1 MKPQTQTL
9 SYEKVQAKDEKTHP
23 SLFAFTW
30 PIFIEISLHMLMGSA
45 DTLMLSQYSDNSVA
59 AVGVSNQLLNLL
71 IVMFS
76 FITTGTTIVIA
87 QLLGADRK
95 QEATQVA
102 YVSLGTNFLISFVI
116 SLLMFVFAVPIL
128 HMMGLSSEL
137 MPDASVFLQIVGLL
151 SFIQALIMTYSAIL
165 KSYGY
170 SRDTMYVTIGMN
182 LLNVAGN
189 YLVIFGPFGFPVLGV
204 MGVAFSTSLARLI
217 GLMAMI
223 LIVRG
228 RIGLRFSLKSMFHIQ
243 RTHLKKLLK
252 IGVPSAGEQLSYN
265 GSQMIITLFIT
276 FMGTQALAAKVY
288 TQNLMMFIMLF
299 GAAISQGTQILIG
312 RHIGAKEFDAA
323 YRRCM
328 KSLYWAIAISL
339 LSSTALSLSSTHL
352 LTFFTSNHEIIQIA
366 ATLLLLTIILE
377 PGRSFNMVIINS
389 LRAAGDAKFPV
400 YMAMIS
406 MWGIG
411 IPIAYLLGIQLEMGL
426 IGVWL
431 SFIVDEWVRG
441 IFMYK
446 RWRSRVWTEYR
457 FSST

>member
-1 MKPQTQTL
+1 MKPQALTIQ
-9 SYEKVQAKDEKTHP
+9 KVQAKSEKSHP
-23 SLFAFTW
+23 SLFALTW
-30 PIFIEISLHMLMGSA
+30 PIFIEISLYMLMGSA

-87 QLLGADRK
+87 QLLGAGRK
-95 QEATQVA
+95 QDATQVA

-116 SLLMFVFAVPIL
+116 SLLMFVLAVPIL

-137 MPDASVFLQIVGLL
+137 MPDATVFLQIVGLL

-165 KSYGY
+165 KSYGFT
-170 SRDTMYVTIGMN
+170 RDTMYVTIGMN

-204 MGVAFSTSLARLI
+204 MGVALSTSFARLI
-217 GLMAMI
+217 GLTAMI
-223 LIVRG
+223 LIVRH
-228 RIGLRFSLKSMFHIQ
+228 RIGLQFSFKRMFYIQ

-252 IGVPSAGEQLSYN
+252 IGIPSAGEQLSYN

-312 RHIGAKEFDAA
+312 RMIGAKEFDAA

-352 LTFFTSNHEIIQIA
+352 LTFFTSNSEIIQIA
-366 ATLLLLTIILE
+366 SLLLILTIILE

-411 IPIAYLLGIQLEMGL
+411 LPIAYLLGIQLEMGL
-426 IGVWL
+426 IGV
-431 SFIVDEWVRG
+431 
-441 IFMYK
+441 
-446 RWRSRVWTEYR
+446 
-457 FSST
+457 

>member
-1 MKPQTQTL
+1 MKSQTL

-23 SLFAFTW
+23 SLFALTW
-30 PIFIEISLHMLMGSA
+30 PIFIEISLYMLMGSA

-116 SLLMFVFAVPIL
+116 SLLMFMLAVPIL

-137 MPDASVFLQIVGLL
+137 MPDAAVFLQIVGLL

-170 SRDTMYVTIGMN
+170 TRDTMYVTIGMN

-223 LIVRG
+223 LIVRR

-243 RTHLKKLLK
+243 RTHLKRLLK
-252 IGVPSAGEQLSYN
+252 IGIPSAGEQLSYN

-411 IPIAYLLGIQLEMGL
+411 LPIAYLLGIQLEMGL
-426 IGVWL
+426 IGVWI

-441 IFMYK
+441 IFMYR

>member
-1 MKPQTQTL
+1 MKPQALTIQ
-9 SYEKVQAKDEKTHP
+9 KVQAKSEKSHP
-23 SLFAFTW
+23 SLFALTW
-30 PIFIEISLHMLMGSA
+30 PIFIEISLYMLMGSA

-87 QLLGADRK
+87 QLLGAGRK

-116 SLLMFVFAVPIL
+116 SLLMFVLAVPIL

-137 MPDASVFLQIVGLL
+137 MPDATVFLQIVGLL

-165 KSYGY
+165 KSYGFT
-170 SRDTMYVTIGMN
+170 RDTMYVTIGMN

-204 MGVAFSTSLARLI
+204 MGVALSTSFARLI
-217 GLMAMI
+217 GLTAMI
-223 LIVRG
+223 LIVRH
-228 RIGLRFSLKSMFHIQ
+228 RIGLRFSFKRMFYIQ

-252 IGVPSAGEQLSYN
+252 IGIPSAGEQLSYN

-312 RHIGAKEFDAA
+312 RLIGAKEFDAA

-352 LTFFTSNHEIIQIA
+352 LTFFTSNSEIIQIA
-366 ATLLLLTIILE
+366 SVLLILTIILE

-411 IPIAYLLGIQLEMGL
+411 LPIAYLLGIQLEMGL
-426 IGVWL
+426 IGVWI

-441 IFMYK
+441 IFMYR

-457 FSST
+457 FTST

>member
-1 MKPQTQTL
+1 MKSQTL

-23 SLFAFTW
+23 SLFALTW
-30 PIFIEISLHMLMGSA
+30 PIFIEISLYMLMGSA

-116 SLLMFVFAVPIL
+116 SLLMFMLAVPIL

-137 MPDASVFLQIVGLL
+137 MPDAAVFLQIVGLL

-170 SRDTMYVTIGMN
+170 TRDTMYVTIGMN

-223 LIVRG
+223 LIVRR

-243 RTHLKKLLK
+243 HTHLKKLLK
-252 IGVPSAGEQLSYN
+252 IGIPSAGEQLSYN

-276 FMGTQALAAKVY
+276 FMGTQALVAKVY

-328 KSLYWAIAISL
+328 KSLYWAIALSL

-411 IPIAYLLGIQLEMGL
+411 LPIAYLLGIQLEMGL
-426 IGVWL
+426 IGVWI

-441 IFMYK
+441 IFMYR

>member
-1 MKPQTQTL
+1 MKPQALTIQ
-9 SYEKVQAKDEKTHP
+9 KVQAKSEKSHP
-23 SLFAFTW
+23 SLFALTW
-30 PIFIEISLHMLMGSA
+30 PIFIEISLYMLMGSA

-87 QLLGADRK
+87 QLLGAGRK

-116 SLLMFVFAVPIL
+116 SLLMFVLAVPIL

-137 MPDASVFLQIVGLL
+137 MPDATVFLQIVGLL

-165 KSYGY
+165 KSYGFT
-170 SRDTMYVTIGMN
+170 RDTMYVTIGMN

-204 MGVAFSTSLARLI
+204 MGVALSTSFARLI
-217 GLMAMI
+217 GLTAMI
-223 LIVRG
+223 LIVRH
-228 RIGLRFSLKSMFHIQ
+228 RIGLQFSFKRMFYIQ

-252 IGVPSAGEQLSYN
+252 IGIPSAGEQLSYN

-312 RHIGAKEFDAA
+312 RLIGAKEFDAA

-352 LTFFTSNHEIIQIA
+352 LTFFTSNSEIIQIA
-366 ATLLLLTIILE
+366 SLLLILTIILE
-377 PGRSFNMVIINS
+377 PGRSFNMVIINC

-411 IPIAYLLGIQLEMGL
+411 LPIAYLLGIQLEMGL
-426 IGVWL
+426 IGVWI

-441 IFMYK
+441 IFMYR

-457 FSST
+457 FTST

>member
-1 MKPQTQTL
+1 MKPQALTIQ
-9 SYEKVQAKDEKTHP
+9 KVQAKSEKSHP
-23 SLFAFTW
+23 SLFALTW
-30 PIFIEISLHMLMGSA
+30 PIFIEISLYMLMGSA

-87 QLLGADRK
+87 QLLGASRK

-116 SLLMFVFAVPIL
+116 SLLMFVLAVPIL

-137 MPDASVFLQIVGLL
+137 MPDAKVFLQIVGLL

-165 KSYGY
+165 KSYGFT
-170 SRDTMYVTIGMN
+170 RDTMYVTIGMN

-204 MGVAFSTSLARLI
+204 MGVALSTSFARLI
-217 GLMAMI
+217 GLTAMI
-223 LIVRG
+223 LIVRH
-228 RIGLRFSLKSMFHIQ
+228 RIGLRFSFKRMFYIQ
-243 RTHLKKLLK
+243 RTYLKKLLK
-252 IGVPSAGEQLSYN
+252 IGIPSAGEQLSYN

-312 RHIGAKEFDAA
+312 RLIGAKEFDAA

-352 LTFFTSNHEIIQIA
+352 LTFFTSNSEIIQIA
-366 ATLLLLTIILE
+366 SLLLILTIILE

-411 IPIAYLLGIQLEMGL
+411 LPIAYLLGIQLEMGL
-426 IGVWL
+426 IGVWI

-441 IFMYK
+441 IFMYR

-457 FSST
+457 FTST

>member
-1 MKPQTQTL
+1 MKPQALTIQ
-9 SYEKVQAKDEKTHP
+9 KVQAKSEKSHP
-23 SLFAFTW
+23 SLFALTW
-30 PIFIEISLHMLMGSA
+30 PIFIEISLYMLMGSA

-87 QLLGADRK
+87 QLLGAGRN
-95 QEATQVA
+95 QEATLVA

-116 SLLMFVFAVPIL
+116 SLLMFVLAVPIL
-128 HMMGLSSEL
+128 HIMGLSSEL
-137 MPDASVFLQIVGLL
+137 MPDATVFLQIVGLL

-165 KSYGY
+165 KSYGFT
-170 SRDTMYVTIGMN
+170 RDTMYVTIGMN

-204 MGVAFSTSLARLI
+204 MGVALSTSFARLI
-217 GLMAMI
+217 GLTAMI
-223 LIVRG
+223 LIVRH
-228 RIGLRFSLKSMFHIQ
+228 RIGLRFSFKRMFYIQ

-252 IGVPSAGEQLSYN
+252 IGIPSAGEQLSYN

-312 RHIGAKEFDAA
+312 RLIGAKEFDAA

-352 LTFFTSNHEIIQIA
+352 LTFFTSNSEIIQIA
-366 ATLLLLTIILE
+366 SLLLILTIILE

-411 IPIAYLLGIQLEMGL
+411 LPIAYLLGIQLEMGL
-426 IGVWL
+426 IGVWI

-441 IFMYK
+441 IFMYR

-457 FSST
+457 FTST

>member
-1 MKPQTQTL
+1 MKPQALTIQ
-9 SYEKVQAKDEKTHP
+9 KVQAKSEKSHP
-23 SLFAFTW
+23 SLFALTW
-30 PIFIEISLHMLMGSA
+30 PIFIEISLYMLMGSA

-87 QLLGADRK
+87 QLLGAGRN
-95 QEATQVA
+95 QEATLVA
-102 YVSLGTNFLISFVI
+102 YVSLGTNFLISFAI
-116 SLLMFVFAVPIL
+116 SLLMFVLAVPIL
-128 HMMGLSSEL
+128 HIMGLSSEL
-137 MPDASVFLQIVGLL
+137 MPDATVFLQIVGLL

-165 KSYGY
+165 KSYGFT
-170 SRDTMYVTIGMN
+170 RDTMYVTIGMN

-204 MGVAFSTSLARLI
+204 MGVALSTSFARLI
-217 GLMAMI
+217 GLTAMI
-223 LIVRG
+223 LIVRH
-228 RIGLRFSLKSMFHIQ
+228 RIGLRFSFKRMFYIQ

-252 IGVPSAGEQLSYN
+252 IGIPSAGEQLSYN

-312 RHIGAKEFDAA
+312 RLIGAKEFDAA

-352 LTFFTSNHEIIQIA
+352 LTFFTSNSEIIQIA
-366 ATLLLLTIILE
+366 SLLLILTIVLE

-411 IPIAYLLGIQLEMGL
+411 LPIAYLLGIQLEMGL
-426 IGVWL
+426 IGVWI

-441 IFMYK
+441 IFMYR

-457 FSST
+457 FTST

>member
-1 MKPQTQTL
+1 MKPQALTIQ
-9 SYEKVQAKDEKTHP
+9 KVQAKSEKSHP
-23 SLFAFTW
+23 SLFALTW
-30 PIFIEISLHMLMGSA
+30 PIFIEISLYMLMGSA

-87 QLLGADRK
+87 QLLGAGRK

-116 SLLMFVFAVPIL
+116 SLLMFVLAVPIL

-137 MPDASVFLQIVGLL
+137 MPDATVFLQIVGLL

-165 KSYGY
+165 KSYGFT
-170 SRDTMYVTIGMN
+170 RDTMYVTIGMN

-204 MGVAFSTSLARLI
+204 MGVALSTSFARLI
-217 GLMAMI
+217 GLTAMI
-223 LIVRG
+223 LIVRH
-228 RIGLRFSLKSMFHIQ
+228 RIGLQFSLKQMFYIQ

-252 IGVPSAGEQLSYN
+252 IGIPSAGEQLSYN

-312 RHIGAKEFDAA
+312 RLIGAKEFDAA

-352 LTFFTSNHEIIQIA
+352 LTFFTSNSEIIQIA
-366 ATLLLLTIILE
+366 SLLLILTIILE

-411 IPIAYLLGIQLEMGL
+411 LPIAYLLGIQLEMGL
-426 IGVWL
+426 IGVWI

-441 IFMYK
+441 IFMYR

-457 FSST
+457 FTST

>member
-1 MKPQTQTL
+1 MKPQALTIQ
-9 SYEKVQAKDEKTHP
+9 KVQAKSEKSHP
-23 SLFAFTW
+23 SLFALTW
-30 PIFIEISLHMLMGSA
+30 PIFIEISLYMLMGSA

-87 QLLGADRK
+87 QLLGAGRK

-116 SLLMFVFAVPIL
+116 SLLMFVLAVPIL

-137 MPDASVFLQIVGLL
+137 MPDATVFLQIVGLL

-165 KSYGY
+165 KSYGFT
-170 SRDTMYVTIGMN
+170 RDTMYVTIGMN
-182 LLNVAGN
+182 LLNVVGN

-204 MGVAFSTSLARLI
+204 MGVALSTSFARLI
-217 GLMAMI
+217 GLTAMI
-223 LIVRG
+223 LIVRH
-228 RIGLRFSLKSMFHIQ
+228 RIGLRFSFKRMFYIQ

-252 IGVPSAGEQLSYN
+252 IGIPSAGEQLSYN

-312 RHIGAKEFDAA
+312 RLIGAKEFDAA

-352 LTFFTSNHEIIQIA
+352 LTFFTSNSEIIQIA
-366 ATLLLLTIILE
+366 SLLLILTIVLE

-411 IPIAYLLGIQLEMGL
+411 LPIAYLLGIQLEMGL
-426 IGVWL
+426 IGVWI

-441 IFMYK
+441 IFMYR

-457 FSST
+457 FTST

>member
-1 MKPQTQTL
+1 MKPQALTIQ
-9 SYEKVQAKDEKTHP
+9 KVQAKSEKSHP
-23 SLFAFTW
+23 SLFALTW
-30 PIFIEISLHMLMGSA
+30 PIFIEISLYMLMGSA

-87 QLLGADRK
+87 QLLGAGRK

-116 SLLMFVFAVPIL
+116 SLLMFVLAVPIL

-137 MPDASVFLQIVGLL
+137 MPDATVFLQIVGLL

-165 KSYGY
+165 KSYGFT
-170 SRDTMYVTIGMN
+170 RDTMYVTIGMN

-204 MGVAFSTSLARLI
+204 MGVALSTSFARLI
-217 GLMAMI
+217 GLTAMI
-223 LIVRG
+223 LIVRH
-228 RIGLRFSLKSMFHIQ
+228 RIGLQFSFKRMFYIQ

-252 IGVPSAGEQLSYN
+252 IGIPSAGEQLSYN

-312 RHIGAKEFDAA
+312 RLIGAKEFDVA

-352 LTFFTSNHEIIQIA
+352 LTFFTSNSEIIQIA
-366 ATLLLLTIILE
+366 SLLLILTIILE

-411 IPIAYLLGIQLEMGL
+411 LPIAYLLGIQLEMGL
-426 IGVWL
+426 IGVWI

-441 IFMYK
+441 IFMYR

-457 FSST
+457 FTST

>member
-1 MKPQTQTL
+1 MKPQALTIQ
-9 SYEKVQAKDEKTHP
+9 KVQAKSEKSHP
-23 SLFAFTW
+23 SLFALTW
-30 PIFIEISLHMLMGSA
+30 PIFIEISLYMLMGSA

-87 QLLGADRK
+87 QLLGGGRK

-116 SLLMFVFAVPIL
+116 SLLMFVLAVPIL

-137 MPDASVFLQIVGLL
+137 MPDATVFLQIVGLL

-165 KSYGY
+165 KSYGFT
-170 SRDTMYVTIGMN
+170 RDTMYVTIGMN

-204 MGVAFSTSLARLI
+204 MGVALSTSFARLI
-217 GLMAMI
+217 GLTAMI
-223 LIVRG
+223 LIVRH
-228 RIGLRFSLKSMFHIQ
+228 RIGLQFSFKRMFYIQ

-252 IGVPSAGEQLSYN
+252 IGIPSAGEQLSYN

-312 RHIGAKEFDAA
+312 RLIGAKEFDAA

-352 LTFFTSNHEIIQIA
+352 LTFFTSNSEIIQIA
-366 ATLLLLTIILE
+366 SLLLILTIILE

-411 IPIAYLLGIQLEMGL
+411 LPIAYLLGIQLEMGL
-426 IGVWL
+426 IGVWI

-441 IFMYK
+441 IFMYR
-446 RWRSRVWTEYR
+446 RWRSRIWTEYR
-457 FSST
+457 FTST

>member
-1 MKPQTQTL
+1 MKPQALTIQ
-9 SYEKVQAKDEKTHP
+9 KVQAKSEKSHP
-23 SLFAFTW
+23 SLFALTW
-30 PIFIEISLHMLMGSA
+30 PIFIEISLYMLMGSA

-87 QLLGADRK
+87 QLLGAGRK
-95 QEATQVA
+95 QEATLVA

-116 SLLMFVFAVPIL
+116 SLLMFVLAVPIL
-128 HMMGLSSEL
+128 HIMGLSSEL
-137 MPDASVFLQIVGLL
+137 MPDATVFLQIVGLL

-165 KSYGY
+165 KSYGFT
-170 SRDTMYVTIGMN
+170 RDTMYVTIGMN

-204 MGVAFSTSLARLI
+204 MGVALSTSFARLI
-217 GLMAMI
+217 GLTAMI
-223 LIVRG
+223 LIVRH
-228 RIGLRFSLKSMFHIQ
+228 RIGLRFSFKRMFYIQ

-252 IGVPSAGEQLSYN
+252 IGIPSAGEQLSYN

-312 RHIGAKEFDAA
+312 RLIGAKEFDAA

-352 LTFFTSNHEIIQIA
+352 LTFFTSNSEIIQIA
-366 ATLLLLTIILE
+366 SVLLILTIILE
-377 PGRSFNMVIINS
+377 PGRSFNIVIINS

-411 IPIAYLLGIQLEMGL
+411 LPIAYLLGIQLEMGL
-426 IGVWL
+426 IGVWI
-431 SFIVDEWVRG
+431 SFIVDEWIRG
-441 IFMYK
+441 IFMYR

-457 FSST
+457 FTST

>member
-1 MKPQTQTL
+1 MKSQTL

-23 SLFAFTW
+23 SLFALTW
-30 PIFIEISLHMLMGSA
+30 PIFIEISLYMLMGSA

-102 YVSLGTNFLISFVI
+102 YVSLGTNFLISFFI
-116 SLLMFVFAVPIL
+116 SLLMFMLAVPIL
-128 HMMGLSSEL
+128 NMMGLSSEL
-137 MPDASVFLQIVGLL
+137 MPDAAVFLQIVGLL

-170 SRDTMYVTIGMN
+170 TRDTMYVTIGMN

-223 LIVRG
+223 LIVRR

-243 RTHLKKLLK
+243 RTHLKRLLK
-252 IGVPSAGEQLSYN
+252 IGIPSAGEQLSYN

-339 LSSTALSLSSTHL
+339 LSSTALSLSSAHL

-411 IPIAYLLGIQLEMGL
+411 LPIAYLLGIQFEMGL
-426 IGVWL
+426 IGVWI

-441 IFMYK
+441 IFMYR

>member
-1 MKPQTQTL
+1 MKPQALTIQ
-9 SYEKVQAKDEKTHP
+9 KVQAKSEKSHP
-23 SLFAFTW
+23 SLFALTW
-30 PIFIEISLHMLMGSA
+30 PIFIEISLYMLMGSA

-87 QLLGADRK
+87 QLLGAGRK

-116 SLLMFVFAVPIL
+116 SLLMFVLAVPIL

-137 MPDASVFLQIVGLL
+137 MPDATVFLQIVGLL

-165 KSYGY
+165 KSYGFT
-170 SRDTMYVTIGMN
+170 RDTMYVTIGMN

-189 YLVIFGPFGFPVLGV
+189 YLVIFGPFGLPVLGV
-204 MGVAFSTSLARLI
+204 MGVALSTSFARLI
-217 GLMAMI
+217 GLTAMI
-223 LIVRG
+223 LIVRH
-228 RIGLRFSLKSMFHIQ
+228 RIGLQFSFKRMFYIQ

-252 IGVPSAGEQLSYN
+252 IGIPSAGEQLSYN

-312 RHIGAKEFDAA
+312 RLIGAKEFDAA

-352 LTFFTSNHEIIQIA
+352 LTFFTSNSEIIQIA
-366 ATLLLLTIILE
+366 SLLLILTIILE

-411 IPIAYLLGIQLEMGL
+411 LPIAYLLGIQLEMGL
-426 IGVWL
+426 IGVWI
-431 SFIVDEWVRG
+431 SFIVDEWIRG
-441 IFMYK
+441 IFMYR

-457 FSST
+457 FTST

>member
-1 MKPQTQTL
+1 MKPQALTIQ
-9 SYEKVQAKDEKTHP
+9 KVQAKSEKSHP
-23 SLFAFTW
+23 SLFALTW
-30 PIFIEISLHMLMGSA
+30 PIFIEISLYMLMGSA

-87 QLLGADRK
+87 QLLGAGRK

-116 SLLMFVFAVPIL
+116 SLLMFVLAVPIL
-128 HMMGLSSEL
+128 TMMGLSSEL
-137 MPDASVFLQIVGLL
+137 MPDATVFLQIVGLL

-165 KSYGY
+165 KSYGFT
-170 SRDTMYVTIGMN
+170 RDTMYVTIGMN

-204 MGVAFSTSLARLI
+204 MGVALSTSFARLI
-217 GLMAMI
+217 GLTAMI
-223 LIVRG
+223 LIVRH
-228 RIGLRFSLKSMFHIQ
+228 RIGLRFSFKQMFYIQ

-252 IGVPSAGEQLSYN
+252 IGIPSAGEQLSYN

-312 RHIGAKEFDAA
+312 RLIGAKEFDAA

-352 LTFFTSNHEIIQIA
+352 LTFFTSNSEIIQIA
-366 ATLLLLTIILE
+366 SLLLILTIILE

-411 IPIAYLLGIQLEMGL
+411 LPIAYLLGIQLEMGL
-426 IGVWL
+426 IGVWI

-441 IFMYK
+441 IFMYR

-457 FSST
+457 FTST

>member
-1 MKPQTQTL
+1 MKPQALTIQ
-9 SYEKVQAKDEKTHP
+9 KVQAKSEKSHP
-23 SLFAFTW
+23 SLFALTW
-30 PIFIEISLHMLMGSA
+30 PIFIEISLYMLMGSA

-87 QLLGADRK
+87 QLLGASRK

-116 SLLMFVFAVPIL
+116 SLLMFVLAVPIL

-137 MPDASVFLQIVGLL
+137 MPDATVFLQIVGLL

-165 KSYGY
+165 KSYGFT
-170 SRDTMYVTIGMN
+170 RDTMYVTIGMN
-182 LLNVAGN
+182 VLNVAGN

-204 MGVAFSTSLARLI
+204 MGVALSTSFARLI
-217 GLMAMI
+217 GLTAMI
-223 LIVRG
+223 LIVRH
-228 RIGLRFSLKSMFHIQ
+228 RIGLQFSFKRMFYIQ

-252 IGVPSAGEQLSYN
+252 IGIPSAGEQLSYN

-312 RHIGAKEFDAA
+312 RLIGAKEFDAA

-352 LTFFTSNHEIIQIA
+352 LTFFTSNSKIIQIA
-366 ATLLLLTIILE
+366 SLLLILTIILE

-411 IPIAYLLGIQLEMGL
+411 LPIAYLLGIQLEMGL
-426 IGVWL
+426 IGVWI

-441 IFMYK
+441 IFMYR

-457 FSST
+457 FTST

>member
-1 MKPQTQTL
+1 MKPQALTIQ
-9 SYEKVQAKDEKTHP
+9 KVQAKSEKSHP
-23 SLFAFTW
+23 SLFALTW
-30 PIFIEISLHMLMGSA
+30 PIFIEISLYMLMGSA

-87 QLLGADRK
+87 QLLGAGRK
-95 QEATQVA
+95 QDATQVA

-116 SLLMFVFAVPIL
+116 SLLMFVLAVPIL

-137 MPDASVFLQIVGLL
+137 MPDATVFLQIVGLL

-165 KSYGY
+165 KSYGFT
-170 SRDTMYVTIGMN
+170 RDTMYVTIGMN

-204 MGVAFSTSLARLI
+204 MGVALSTSFARLI
-217 GLMAMI
+217 GLTAMI
-223 LIVRG
+223 LIVRH
-228 RIGLRFSLKSMFHIQ
+228 RIGLRFSFKRMFYIQ

-252 IGVPSAGEQLSYN
+252 IGIPSAGEQLSYN

-312 RHIGAKEFDAA
+312 RLIGAKEFDAA

-352 LTFFTSNHEIIQIA
+352 LTFFTSNSEIIQIA
-366 ATLLLLTIILE
+366 SLLLILTIILE

-411 IPIAYLLGIQLEMGL
+411 LPIAYLLGIQLEMGL
-426 IGVWL
+426 IGVWI

-441 IFMYK
+441 IFMYR
-446 RWRSRVWTEYR
+446 RWRSRIWTEYR
-457 FSST
+457 FTST

>member
-1 MKPQTQTL
+1 MKPQALTIQ
-9 SYEKVQAKDEKTHP
+9 KVQAKSEKSHP
-23 SLFAFTW
+23 SLFALTW
-30 PIFIEISLHMLMGSA
+30 PIFIEISLYMLMGSA

-87 QLLGADRK
+87 QLLGAGRK

-116 SLLMFVFAVPIL
+116 SLLMFVLAVPIL

-137 MPDASVFLQIVGLL
+137 MPDATVFLQIVGLL

-165 KSYGY
+165 KSYGFT
-170 SRDTMYVTIGMN
+170 RDTMYVTIGMN
-182 LLNVAGN
+182 LLNVVGN

-204 MGVAFSTSLARLI
+204 MGVALSTSFARLI
-217 GLMAMI
+217 GLTAMI
-223 LIVRG
+223 LIVRH
-228 RIGLRFSLKSMFHIQ
+228 RIGLRFSFKRMFYIQ

-252 IGVPSAGEQLSYN
+252 IGIPSAGEQLSYN

-312 RHIGAKEFDAA
+312 RLIGAKEFDAA

-352 LTFFTSNHEIIQIA
+352 LTFFTSNSEIIQIA
-366 ATLLLLTIILE
+366 SLLLILTIVLE

-411 IPIAYLLGIQLEMGL
+411 LPIAYLLGIQLEMGL
-426 IGVWL
+426 IGVWI

-441 IFMYK
+441 IFMYR
-446 RWRSRVWTEYR
+446 RWRSRVWTDYR
-457 FSST
+457 FTST

>member
-1 MKPQTQTL
+1 MKPQALTIQ
-9 SYEKVQAKDEKTHP
+9 KVQAKSEKSHP
-23 SLFAFTW
+23 SLFALTW
-30 PIFIEISLHMLMGSA
+30 PIFIEISLYMLMGSA

-87 QLLGADRK
+87 QLLGASRK

-116 SLLMFVFAVPIL
+116 SLLMFVLAVPIL

-137 MPDASVFLQIVGLL
+137 MPDATVFLQIVGLL

-165 KSYGY
+165 KSYGFT
-170 SRDTMYVTIGMN
+170 RDTMYVTIGMN

-204 MGVAFSTSLARLI
+204 MGVALSTSFARLI
-217 GLMAMI
+217 GLTAMI
-223 LIVRG
+223 LIVRH
-228 RIGLRFSLKSMFHIQ
+228 RIGLRFSFKRMFYIQ

-252 IGVPSAGEQLSYN
+252 IGIPSAGEQLSYN

-276 FMGTQALAAKVY
+276 LMGTQALAAKVY

-312 RHIGAKEFDAA
+312 RLIGAKEFDAA

-352 LTFFTSNHEIIQIA
+352 LTFFTSNSEIIQIA
-366 ATLLLLTIILE
+366 SLLLILTIILE

-411 IPIAYLLGIQLEMGL
+411 LPIAYLLGIQLEMGL
-426 IGVWL
+426 IGVWI
-431 SFIVDEWVRG
+431 SFIVDEWIRG
-441 IFMYK
+441 IFMYR
-446 RWRSRVWTEYR
+446 RWRSRVWMEYR
-457 FSST
+457 FTST

>member
-1 MKPQTQTL
+1 MKPQALTIQ
-9 SYEKVQAKDEKTHP
+9 KVQAKSEKSHP
-23 SLFAFTW
+23 SLFALTW
-30 PIFIEISLHMLMGSA
+30 PIFIEISLYMLMGSA

-87 QLLGADRK
+87 QLLGAGRN
-95 QEATQVA
+95 QEATLVA

-116 SLLMFVFAVPIL
+116 SLLMFVLAVPIL
-128 HMMGLSSEL
+128 HIMGLSSEL
-137 MPDASVFLQIVGLL
+137 MPDATVFLQIVGLL

-165 KSYGY
+165 KSYGFT
-170 SRDTMYVTIGMN
+170 RDTMYVTIGMN

-204 MGVAFSTSLARLI
+204 MGVALSTSFARLI
-217 GLMAMI
+217 GLTAMI
-223 LIVRG
+223 LIVRH
-228 RIGLRFSLKSMFHIQ
+228 RIGLRFSFKRMFYIQ

-252 IGVPSAGEQLSYN
+252 IGIPSAGEQLSYN

-312 RHIGAKEFDAA
+312 RLIGAKEFDAA

-352 LTFFTSNHEIIQIA
+352 LTFFTSNSEIIQIA
-366 ATLLLLTIILE
+366 SVLLILTIILE

-411 IPIAYLLGIQLEMGL
+411 LPIAYLLGIQLEMGL
-426 IGVWL
+426 IGVWI
-431 SFIVDEWVRG
+431 SFIVDEWIRG
-441 IFMYK
+441 IFMYR

-457 FSST
+457 FTST

>member
-1 MKPQTQTL
+1 MKPQALTIQ
-9 SYEKVQAKDEKTHP
+9 KVQAKSEKSHP
-23 SLFAFTW
+23 SLFALTW
-30 PIFIEISLHMLMGSA
+30 PIFIEISLYMLMGSA

-87 QLLGADRK
+87 QLLGAGRK
-95 QEATQVA
+95 QDATQVA

-116 SLLMFVFAVPIL
+116 SLLMFVLAVPIL

-137 MPDASVFLQIVGLL
+137 MPDATVFLQIVGLL

-165 KSYGY
+165 KSYGFT
-170 SRDTMYVTIGMN
+170 RDTMYVTIGMN

-204 MGVAFSTSLARLI
+204 MGVALSTSFARLI
-217 GLMAMI
+217 GLTAMI
-223 LIVRG
+223 LIVRH
-228 RIGLRFSLKSMFHIQ
+228 RIGLRFSFKRMFYIQ

-252 IGVPSAGEQLSYN
+252 IGIPSAGEQLSYN

-312 RHIGAKEFDAA
+312 RLIGAKEFDAA

-352 LTFFTSNHEIIQIA
+352 LTFFTSNSKIIQIA
-366 ATLLLLTIILE
+366 SLLLILTIILE

-411 IPIAYLLGIQLEMGL
+411 LPIAYLLGIQLEMGL
-426 IGVWL
+426 IGVWI

-441 IFMYK
+441 IFMYR

-457 FSST
+457 FTST

>member
-1 MKPQTQTL
+1 MKPQALTIQ
-9 SYEKVQAKDEKTHP
+9 KVQAKSEKSHP
-23 SLFAFTW
+23 SLFALTW
-30 PIFIEISLHMLMGSA
+30 PIFIEISLYMLMGSA

-87 QLLGADRK
+87 QLLGAGRK

-116 SLLMFVFAVPIL
+116 SLLMFVLAVPIL

-137 MPDASVFLQIVGLL
+137 MPDATVFLQIVGLL

-165 KSYGY
+165 KSYGFT
-170 SRDTMYVTIGMN
+170 RDTMYVTIGMN

-204 MGVAFSTSLARLI
+204 MGVALSTSFARLI
-217 GLMAMI
+217 GLTAMI
-223 LIVRG
+223 LIVRH
-228 RIGLRFSLKSMFHIQ
+228 RIGLQFSFKQMFYIQ

-252 IGVPSAGEQLSYN
+252 IGIPSAGEQLSYN

-312 RHIGAKEFDAA
+312 RLIGAKEFDAA

-339 LSSTALSLSSTHL
+339 LSSTALSLSLTHL
-352 LTFFTSNHEIIQIA
+352 LTFFTSNSEIIQIA
-366 ATLLLLTIILE
+366 SLLLILTIILE

-411 IPIAYLLGIQLEMGL
+411 LPIAYLLGIQLEMGL
-426 IGVWL
+426 IGVWI

-441 IFMYK
+441 IFMYR

-457 FSST
+457 FTST

>member
-1 MKPQTQTL
+1 MKSQTL
-9 SYEKVQAKDEKTHP
+9 AYEKVQAKDEKTHP
-23 SLFAFTW
+23 SLFALTW
-30 PIFIEISLHMLMGSA
+30 PIFIEISLYMLMGSA

-59 AVGVSNQLLNLL
+59 AVGVSNQILNLL

-116 SLLMFVFAVPIL
+116 SLLMFMLAVPIL

-137 MPDASVFLQIVGLL
+137 MPDAAVFLQIVGLL

-170 SRDTMYVTIGMN
+170 TRDTMYVTIGMN

-223 LIVRG
+223 LIVRR

-243 RTHLKKLLK
+243 RTHLKRLLK
-252 IGVPSAGEQLSYN
+252 IGIPSAGEQLSYN

-352 LTFFTSNHEIIQIA
+352 LTFFTSNREIIQIA

-411 IPIAYLLGIQLEMGL
+411 LPIAYLLGIQLEMGL
-426 IGVWL
+426 IGVWI

-441 IFMYK
+441 IFMYR

>member
-1 MKPQTQTL
+1 MKQHSL
-9 SYEKVQAKDEKTHP
+9 NLKKVQPKKQSKHP
-23 SLFAFTW
+23 SLFALTW
-30 PIFIEISLHMLMGSA
+30 PIFIEISLYMLMGSA

-87 QLLGADRK
+87 QFLGANRQK
-95 QEATQVA
+95 EAVEVA

-116 SLLMFVFAVPIL
+116 SILMFLFAVPIL

-137 MPDASVFLQIVGLL
+137 MPDATVFLQIVGLL

-170 SRDTMYVTIGMN
+170 TKETMYVTIGMN
-182 LLNVAGN
+182 VLNVIGN
-189 YLVIFGPFGFPVLGV
+189 YFVIFGPFGFPVLGV
-204 MGVAFSTSLARLI
+204 TGVALSTSFARLI
-217 GLMAMI
+217 GLIAMI
-223 LIVRG
+223 FIVRK
-228 RIGLRFSLKSMFHIQ
+228 RIGLTLSLKRMFHIQ
-243 RTHLKKLLK
+243 KAHLQKLLK
-252 IGVPSAGEQLSYN
+252 IGIPSAGEQLSYN
-265 GSQMIITLFIT
+265 GAQMIITYLIT

-288 TQNLMMFIMLF
+288 TQNIMMFIMLF

-312 RHIGAKEFDAA
+312 RHIGAKEFDDA

-328 KSLYWAIAISL
+328 NSLYWAIAISL
-339 LSSTALSLSSTHL
+339 LSSCALSLSSTHIL
-352 LTFFTSNHEIIQIA
+352 ALFTSNAEIIQIA
-366 ATLLLLTIILE
+366 SVLLLLTIILE

-400 YMAMIS
+400 YMAIIS

-411 IPIAYLLGIQLEMGL
+411 LPIAYILGVQYELGL
-426 IGVWL
+426 IGVWI

-441 IFMYK
+441 VFMYR
-446 RWRSRVWTEYR
+446 RWRSRVWVTNR
-457 FSST
+457 LTSS

>member
-1 MKPQTQTL
+1 MKPQALTIQ
-9 SYEKVQAKDEKTHP
+9 KVQAKSEKSHP
-23 SLFAFTW
+23 SLFALTW
-30 PIFIEISLHMLMGSA
+30 PIFIEISLYMLMGSA

-87 QLLGADRK
+87 QLLGAGRK

-116 SLLMFVFAVPIL
+116 SLLMFVLAVPIL

-137 MPDASVFLQIVGLL
+137 MPDATVFLQIVGLL

-165 KSYGY
+165 KSYGFT
-170 SRDTMYVTIGMN
+170 RDTMYVTIGMN

-189 YLVIFGPFGFPVLGV
+189 YLVIFGPFDFPVLGV
-204 MGVAFSTSLARLI
+204 MGVALSTSFARLI
-217 GLMAMI
+217 GLTAMI
-223 LIVRG
+223 LIVRH
-228 RIGLRFSLKSMFHIQ
+228 RIGLRFSFKRMFYIQ

-252 IGVPSAGEQLSYN
+252 IGIPSAGEQLSYN

-312 RHIGAKEFDAA
+312 RLIGAKEFDAA

-352 LTFFTSNHEIIQIA
+352 LTFFTSNSEIIQIA
-366 ATLLLLTIILE
+366 SLLLILTIILE

-411 IPIAYLLGIQLEMGL
+411 LPIAYLLGIQLEMGL
-426 IGVWL
+426 IGVWI

-441 IFMYK
+441 IFMYR

-457 FSST
+457 FTST

>member
-1 MKPQTQTL
+1 MKPLALTIQ
-9 SYEKVQAKDEKTHP
+9 KVQAKSEKSHP
-23 SLFAFTW
+23 SLFALTW
-30 PIFIEISLHMLMGSA
+30 PIFIEISLYMLMGSA

-87 QLLGADRK
+87 QLLGASRK

-116 SLLMFVFAVPIL
+116 SLLMFVLAVPIL

-137 MPDASVFLQIVGLL
+137 MPDATVFLQIVGLL

-165 KSYGY
+165 KSYGFT
-170 SRDTMYVTIGMN
+170 RDTMYVTIGMN

-204 MGVAFSTSLARLI
+204 MGVALSTSFARLI
-217 GLMAMI
+217 GLTAMI
-223 LIVRG
+223 LIVRH
-228 RIGLRFSLKSMFHIQ
+228 RIGLRFSFKRMFYIQ

-252 IGVPSAGEQLSYN
+252 IGIPSAGEQLSYN

-312 RHIGAKEFDAA
+312 RLIGAKEFDAA

-328 KSLYWAIAISL
+328 KSLYLAIAISL

-352 LTFFTSNHEIIQIA
+352 LTFFTSNSEIIQIA
-366 ATLLLLTIILE
+366 SLLLILTIILE

-411 IPIAYLLGIQLEMGL
+411 LPIAYLLGIQLEMGL
-426 IGVWL
+426 IGVWI

-441 IFMYK
+441 IFMYR
-446 RWRSRVWTEYR
+446 RWRSRVWTDYR
-457 FSST
+457 FTST

>member
-1 MKPQTQTL
+1 MKPQALTIQ
-9 SYEKVQAKDEKTHP
+9 KVQAKSEKSHP
-23 SLFAFTW
+23 SLFALTW
-30 PIFIEISLHMLMGSA
+30 PIFIEISLYMLMGSA

-87 QLLGADRK
+87 QLLGAGRK

-116 SLLMFVFAVPIL
+116 SLLMFVLAVPIL

-137 MPDASVFLQIVGLL
+137 MPDATVFLQIVGLL

-165 KSYGY
+165 KSYGFT
-170 SRDTMYVTIGMN
+170 RDTMYVTIGMN

-204 MGVAFSTSLARLI
+204 MGVALSTSFARLI
-217 GLMAMI
+217 GLTAMI
-223 LIVRG
+223 LIVRH
-228 RIGLRFSLKSMFHIQ
+228 RIGLRFSFKRMFYIQ

-252 IGVPSAGEQLSYN
+252 IGIPSAGEQLSYN

-312 RHIGAKEFDAA
+312 RLIGAKEFDAA

-352 LTFFTSNHEIIQIA
+352 LTFFTSNSEIIQIA
-366 ATLLLLTIILE
+366 SLLLILTIILE

-411 IPIAYLLGIQLEMGL
+411 LPIAYLLGIQLEMGL
-426 IGVWL
+426 IGVWI

-441 IFMYK
+441 IFMYR

-457 FSST
+457 FTST

>member
-1 MKPQTQTL
+1 MKPQALTIQ
-9 SYEKVQAKDEKTHP
+9 KVQAKSEKSHP
-23 SLFAFTW
+23 SLFALTW
-30 PIFIEISLHMLMGSA
+30 PIFIEISLYMLMGSA

-87 QLLGADRK
+87 QLLGAGRK

-116 SLLMFVFAVPIL
+116 SLLMFVLAVPIL

-137 MPDASVFLQIVGLL
+137 MPDATVFLQIVGLL

-165 KSYGY
+165 KSYGFT
-170 SRDTMYVTIGMN
+170 RDTMYVTIGMN

-204 MGVAFSTSLARLI
+204 MGVALSTSFARLI
-217 GLMAMI
+217 GLTAMI
-223 LIVRG
+223 LIVRH
-228 RIGLRFSLKSMFHIQ
+228 RIGLRFSFKRMFYIQ

-252 IGVPSAGEQLSYN
+252 IGIPSAGEQLSYN

-312 RHIGAKEFDAA
+312 RLIGAKEFDAA

-352 LTFFTSNHEIIQIA
+352 LTFFTSNSEIIQIA
-366 ATLLLLTIILE
+366 SLLLILTIILE

-411 IPIAYLLGIQLEMGL
+411 LPIAYLLGIQLEMGL
-426 IGVWL
+426 IGVWI

-441 IFMYK
+441 IFMYR
-446 RWRSRVWTEYR
+446 RWRSRVWAEYR
-457 FSST
+457 FTST

>member
-1 MKPQTQTL
+1 MKPQALTIQ
-9 SYEKVQAKDEKTHP
+9 KVQAKSEKSHP
-23 SLFAFTW
+23 SLFALTW
-30 PIFIEISLHMLMGSA
+30 PIFIEISLYMLMGSA

-87 QLLGADRK
+87 QLLGASRK

-116 SLLMFVFAVPIL
+116 SLLMFVLAVPIL

-137 MPDASVFLQIVGLL
+137 MPDATVFLQIVGLL

-165 KSYGY
+165 KSYGFT
-170 SRDTMYVTIGMN
+170 RDTMYVTIGMN

-204 MGVAFSTSLARLI
+204 MGVALSTSFARLI
-217 GLMAMI
+217 GLTAMI
-223 LIVRG
+223 LIVRH
-228 RIGLRFSLKSMFHIQ
+228 RIGLRFSFKRMFYIQ

-252 IGVPSAGEQLSYN
+252 IGIPSAGEQLSYN

-312 RHIGAKEFDAA
+312 RLIGAKEFDAA
-323 YRRCM
+323 YRRGM

-352 LTFFTSNHEIIQIA
+352 LTFFTSNSEIIQIA
-366 ATLLLLTIILE
+366 SLLLILTIILE

-411 IPIAYLLGIQLEMGL
+411 LPIAYLLGIQLEMGL
-426 IGVWL
+426 IGVWI

-441 IFMYK
+441 IFMYR

-457 FSST
+457 FTST

>member
-1 MKPQTQTL
+1 MKPQALTIQ
-9 SYEKVQAKDEKTHP
+9 KVQAKSEKSHP
-23 SLFAFTW
+23 SLFALTW
-30 PIFIEISLHMLMGSA
+30 PIFIEISLYMLMGSA

-87 QLLGADRK
+87 QLLGASRK

-116 SLLMFVFAVPIL
+116 SLLMFVLAVPIL
-128 HMMGLSSEL
+128 HIMGLSSEL
-137 MPDASVFLQIVGLL
+137 MPDATVFLQIVGLL

-165 KSYGY
+165 KSYGFT
-170 SRDTMYVTIGMN
+170 RDTMYVTIGMN

-204 MGVAFSTSLARLI
+204 MGVALSTSFARLI
-217 GLMAMI
+217 GLTAMI
-223 LIVRG
+223 LIVRH
-228 RIGLRFSLKSMFHIQ
+228 RIGLRFSFKRMFYIQ

-252 IGVPSAGEQLSYN
+252 IGIPSAGEQLSYN

-312 RHIGAKEFDAA
+312 RLIGAKEFDAA

-352 LTFFTSNHEIIQIA
+352 LTFFTSNSEIIQTA
-366 ATLLLLTIILE
+366 SLLLILTIVLE

-411 IPIAYLLGIQLEMGL
+411 LPIAYLLGIQLEMGL
-426 IGVWL
+426 IGVWI

-441 IFMYK
+441 IFMYR

-457 FSST
+457 FTST

>member
-1 MKPQTQTL
+1 MKPQALTIQ
-9 SYEKVQAKDEKTHP
+9 KVQAKSEKSHP
-23 SLFAFTW
+23 SLFALTW
-30 PIFIEISLHMLMGSA
+30 PIFIEISLYMLMGSA

-87 QLLGADRK
+87 QLLGASRK

-116 SLLMFVFAVPIL
+116 SLLMFVLAVPIL

-137 MPDASVFLQIVGLL
+137 MPDATVFLQIVGLL

-165 KSYGY
+165 KSYGFT
-170 SRDTMYVTIGMN
+170 RDTMYVTIGMN

-204 MGVAFSTSLARLI
+204 MGVALSTSFARLI
-217 GLMAMI
+217 GLTAMF
-223 LIVRG
+223 LIVRH
-228 RIGLRFSLKSMFHIQ
+228 RIGLQFSFKRMFYIQ

-252 IGVPSAGEQLSYN
+252 IGIPSAGEQLSYN

-312 RHIGAKEFDAA
+312 RLIGAKEFDAA

-352 LTFFTSNHEIIQIA
+352 LTFFTSNNEIIQIA
-366 ATLLLLTIILE
+366 SLLLILTIILE

-411 IPIAYLLGIQLEMGL
+411 LPIAYLLGIQLEMGL
-426 IGVWL
+426 IGVWI

-441 IFMYK
+441 IFMYR

-457 FSST
+457 FTST

>member
-1 MKPQTQTL
+1 MKPQALTIQ
-9 SYEKVQAKDEKTHP
+9 KVQAKSEKSHP
-23 SLFAFTW
+23 SLFALTW
-30 PIFIEISLHMLMGSA
+30 PIFIEISLYMLMGSA

-87 QLLGADRK
+87 QLLGASRK

-116 SLLMFVFAVPIL
+116 SLLMFVLAVPIL

-137 MPDASVFLQIVGLL
+137 MPDATVFLQIVSML

-165 KSYGY
+165 KSYGFT
-170 SRDTMYVTIGMN
+170 RDTMYVTIGMN

-204 MGVAFSTSLARLI
+204 MGVALSTSFARLI
-217 GLMAMI
+217 GLTAMI
-223 LIVRG
+223 LIVRH
-228 RIGLRFSLKSMFHIQ
+228 RIGLRFSFKRMFYIQ

-252 IGVPSAGEQLSYN
+252 IGIPSAGEQLSYN

-312 RHIGAKEFDAA
+312 RLIGAKEFDAA

-352 LTFFTSNHEIIQIA
+352 LTFFTSNSEIIQIA
-366 ATLLLLTIILE
+366 SLLLILTIILE

-411 IPIAYLLGIQLEMGL
+411 LPIAYLLGIQLEMGL
-426 IGVWL
+426 IGVWI

-441 IFMYK
+441 IFMYR

-457 FSST
+457 FTST

>member
-1 MKPQTQTL
+1 MKSQTL

-23 SLFAFTW
+23 SLFALTW
-30 PIFIEISLHMLMGSA
+30 PIFIEISLYMLMGSA

-116 SLLMFVFAVPIL
+116 SLLMFMLAVPIL

-137 MPDASVFLQIVGLL
+137 MPDAAVFLQIVGLL

-170 SRDTMYVTIGMN
+170 TRDTMYVTIGMN

-204 MGVAFSTSLARLI
+204 MGVAFSTSLVRLI

-223 LIVRG
+223 LIVRR

-243 RTHLKKLLK
+243 RTHLKRLLK
-252 IGVPSAGEQLSYN
+252 IGIPSAGEQLSYN

-411 IPIAYLLGIQLEMGL
+411 LPIAYLLGIQLEMGL
-426 IGVWL
+426 IGVWI

-441 IFMYK
+441 IFMYR

>member
-1 MKPQTQTL
+1 MKPQALTIQ
-9 SYEKVQAKDEKTHP
+9 KVQAKSEKFHP
-23 SLFAFTW
+23 SLFALTW
-30 PIFIEISLHMLMGSA
+30 PIFIEISLYMLMGSA

-87 QLLGADRK
+87 QLLGAGRK

-116 SLLMFVFAVPIL
+116 SLLMFVLAVPIL
-128 HMMGLSSEL
+128 TMMGLSSEL
-137 MPDASVFLQIVGLL
+137 MPDATVFLQIVGLL

-165 KSYGY
+165 KSYGFT
-170 SRDTMYVTIGMN
+170 RDTMYVTIGMN

-204 MGVAFSTSLARLI
+204 MGVALSTSFARLI
-217 GLMAMI
+217 GLTAMI
-223 LIVRG
+223 LIVRH
-228 RIGLRFSLKSMFHIQ
+228 RIGLRFSFKRMFYIQ

-252 IGVPSAGEQLSYN
+252 IGIPSAGEQLSYN

-312 RHIGAKEFDAA
+312 RLIGAKEFDAA

-352 LTFFTSNHEIIQIA
+352 LTFFTSNSEIIQIA
-366 ATLLLLTIILE
+366 SVLLILTIILE

-411 IPIAYLLGIQLEMGL
+411 LPIAYLLGIQLEMGL
-426 IGVWL
+426 IGVWI

-441 IFMYK
+441 IFMYR

-457 FSST
+457 FTST